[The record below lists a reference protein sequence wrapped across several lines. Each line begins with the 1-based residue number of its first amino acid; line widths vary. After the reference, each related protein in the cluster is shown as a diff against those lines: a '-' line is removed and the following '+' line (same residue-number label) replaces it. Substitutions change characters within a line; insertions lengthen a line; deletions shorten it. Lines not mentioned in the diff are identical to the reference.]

1 MSAPILA
8 RARAACRQR
17 GAAAVELAALLSM
30 CPEQN
35 IINCA
40 ANSDGA
46 ACIRSARVRLCVDP
60 AAARAPVPYVPTVGI
75 GFAPGTLNLPNGIAY
90 QRG

>member
-8 RARAACRQR
+8 RARAAC
-17 GAAAVELAALLSM
+17 
-30 CPEQN
+30 
-35 IINCA
+35 
-40 ANSDGA
+40 
-46 ACIRSARVRLCVDP
+46 IRFVGVRLCVDP
-60 AAARAPVPYVPTVGI
+60 AAACAQVPYVPTVGI